1 MVSFY
6 TKLTLFSFPYRSE
19 QEEKADIEEY
29 AKKKNNVGLKK
40 KVLPSLFA
48 QDPEENLEAEREKK
62 AGKSKNARRRRKR
75 NELREAGIKVNFN
88 VILVKTS
95 REGWSQSSDPRRVRY
110 NVRISRT
117 LSTVQALS
125 VLTKASV

>member
-88 VILVKTS
+88 VILVKKN
-95 REGWSQSSDPRRVRY
+95 REGWSQSSDPRRVWC
-110 NVRISRT
+110 V
-117 LSTVQALS
+117 
-125 VLTKASV
+125 